1 MHIPS
6 LFVAIILFACLVMTE
21 APRKPRVEI
30 FVDGTNFRIAQLQ
43 AGVEQIDV
51 PRLARQLARNH
62 VLVKMRYYT
71 SPLPDGQSL
80 AYRGQHRFFERLR
93 STTSIDLVLGR
104 NEPRRQI
111 FRCPACGENY
121 THRHH
126 VEKETDV
133 NLAVDMAV
141 GAHLNRYDVAML
153 VAGDT
158 DYVHA
163 VEAVQ
168 ATGRKVIWCHFPAQA
183 HTDRLRQV
191 CDEQVV
197 LDEKFLRTCR

>member
-1 MHIPS
+1 MS
-6 LFVAIILFACLVMTE
+6 E
-21 APRKPRVEI
+21 SQRKPRVEI
-30 FVDGTNFRIAQLQ
+30 FVDGTNFRIAQLN
-43 AGVEQIDV
+43 ADIADV
-51 PRLARQLARNH
+51 DLPALARQLARGY

-71 SPLPDGQSL
+71 APLPRNQSDTY
-80 AYRGQHRFFERLR
+80 ARQQRFFERLR
-93 STTSIDLVLGR
+93 KARAVELVLGR
-104 NEPRRQI
+104 NEPRRENI
-111 FRCPACGENY
+111 RCPECGEVT

-133 NLAVDMAV
+133 NLAMDMAV
-141 GAHLNRYDVAML
+141 GAHTDRYDVAIL

-163 VEAVQ
+163 IEAVQ

-191 CDEQVV
+191 SDGQIL

>member
-1 MHIPS
+1 
-6 LFVAIILFACLVMTE
+6 MTE
-21 APRKPRVEI
+21 SARKLRVEI
-30 FVDGTNFRIAQLQ
+30 FVDGTNFRIAQLH
-43 AGVEQIDV
+43 ARIEEIDV
-51 PRLARQLARNH
+51 PRLARRLARNH

-80 AYRGQHRFFERLR
+80 AYRGQHKFFERLR
-93 STTSIDLVLGR
+93 GTSSIELILGR
-104 NEPRRQI
+104 NEPRRQS
-111 FRCPACGENY
+111 FTCPKCGEVF

-168 ATGRKVIWCHFPAQA
+168 ATGRKVIWAHFPGQA

-191 CDEQVV
+191 CDEQIL
-197 LDEKFLRTCR
+197 LDDKFLRTCR

>member
-1 MHIPS
+1 M
-6 LFVAIILFACLVMTE
+6 AET
-21 APRKPRVEI
+21 PRKLRVEI
-30 FVDGTNFRIAQLQ
+30 FVDGTNFRIAQLE
-43 AGVEQIDV
+43 AGIQEIDV
-51 PRLARQLARNH
+51 PRLARQLTKGY

-71 SPLPDGQSL
+71 SPLSGESS

-93 STTSIDLVLGR
+93 ETKAVDLVLGR
-104 NEPRRQI
+104 NEPRRENI
-111 FRCPACGENY
+111 RCPSCGVIS
-121 THRHH
+121 THRRH

-133 NLAVDMAV
+133 NLATDMVV
-141 GAHLNRYDVAML
+141 GAHANRYDVAML

-158 DYVHA
+158 DYVPA

-168 ATGRKVIWCHFPAQA
+168 ATGRKVIWCHFPTQA

-191 CDEQVV
+191 CDGQVL

>member
-1 MHIPS
+1 VS
-6 LFVAIILFACLVMTE
+6 EL
-21 APRKPRVEI
+21 PRKLRLEI
-30 FVDGTNFRIAQLQ
+30 FVDGTNFRVVQLE
-43 AGVEQIDV
+43 AGVRNLDI
-51 PRLARQLARNH
+51 PLLARQLAKGY

-71 SPLPDGQSL
+71 SPLPDNNSS

-93 STTSIDLVLGR
+93 ETRAVDLILGR
-104 NEPRRQI
+104 NEPRRET
-111 FRCPACGENY
+111 FHCPRCGATSTQRY
-121 THRHH
+121 H

-133 NLAVDMAV
+133 NLATDMVV
-141 GAHLNRYDVAML
+141 GAHTNRYDVAML

-163 VEAVQ
+163 IEAVQ
-168 ATGRKVIWCHFPAQA
+168 ATGRKVIWCHFPSQA

-191 CDEQVV
+191 CDGQIL